1 MFEFLINA
9 DDFGLSE
16 EVNEAIIYGFQQ
28 GLLDRTSLMVNMPF
42 CDDAVRK
49 ARQYGFDDKV
59 GLHLN
64 LVQGTPL
71 TEPIKNTFLCNQQGV
86 FDDRVMKKAIHRL
99 FLGEKEK
106 GAVKIEIDAQIEKYI
121 GLNIG
126 QKHIDSHRHAHVA
139 PSIFPLVVES
149 FKQYNF
155 CSMRLARNIPKNEI
169 GGLKRLLKSS
179 INRQILNLNV
189 RNQEIMCFGS
199 MTDVEKEIKNGRT
212 NSNIEVMVHP
222 VMKNGKFC
230 DAIEN
235 ESVEEWLS
243 RNENCICNTSL

>member
-1 MFEFLINA
+1 MLDFLINA
-9 DDFGLSE
+9 DDLGLSE
-16 EVNEAIIYGFQQ
+16 EVNEAIVYGFQR
-28 GLLDRTSLMVNMPF
+28 GFLDRASLMVNTPF
-42 CDDAVRK
+42 CDDAVRI
-49 ARQYGFDDKV
+49 AHQYGFDNKV

-71 TEPIKNTFLCNQQGV
+71 TEPIKSTFLCNQHGD
-86 FDDRVMKKAIHRL
+86 FDDMVMKKAIHRL

-106 GAVKIEIDAQIEKYI
+106 RAVKIEIDAQIEKYI

-139 PSIFPLVVES
+139 PSIFPLVIES
-149 FKQYNF
+149 FKQYDF
-155 CSMRLARNIPKNEI
+155 CSMRLARNIPQNEI

-179 INRQILNLNV
+179 INKQILNLNV
-189 RNQEIMCFGS
+189 QNQEILFFGS
-199 MTDVEKEIKNGRT
+199 MTDVEKEIKNGST

-243 RNENCICNTSL
+243 RNENRICNTSL